1 MISTIPPPRPVSV
14 NSLARASASTTIPY
28 AKASRC
34 TSAEIQILD
43 GPINPPAVG
52 PGQLVCQSPVD
63 TEMEDARI
71 SVETPQACRSQVRFE
86 DLPIEIH
93 EAILDHLF
101 GERASAFTSCAP
113 GKSAR
118 SWNKSL
124 RHPRRKALSNL
135 ALITPVWR
143 ALVQDRIYRHSESPL
158 IIFGLPQRHNSL
170 HLSNSLPS
178 QNQGYHR

>member
-14 NSLARASASTTIPY
+14 NSLARASASTAIPY
-28 AKASRC
+28 SKPGRC
-34 TSAEIQILD
+34 TSAEIQISD

-52 PGQLVCQSPVD
+52 RGQLVCQSPVD

-71 SVETPQACRSQVRFE
+71 SVETPRSCRSELRFE

-93 EAILDHLF
+93 EAILDYLF

-113 GKSAR
+113 GKSVR

-143 ALVQDRIYRHSESPL
+143 ALVQDRIYRHSWCPFLS
-158 IIFGLPQRHNSL
+158 SL
-170 HLSNSLPS
+170 LFYMPHIRFLV
-178 QNQGYHR
+178 